1 MYTRLRAVLHMVCQW
16 GRPFEG
22 IIREK
27 TVTRLVTRHPSE
39 SLSLAKEKENL
50 RCLQEA
56 PVSITFGRHVSN
68 RLKIIYSEIL
78 CRELSIGVYMGRIGE
93 GWSPDGFSVFLGSPV
108 FFWITSTEIEIYHR
122 NP

>member
-1 MYTRLRAVLHMVCQW
+1 MVCQW

-68 RLKIIYSEIL
+68 RLKIIYSESSR
-78 CRELSIGVYMGRIGE
+78 REL
-93 GWSPDGFSVFLGSPV
+93 
-108 FFWITSTEIEIYHR
+108 
-122 NP
+122 